1 MTPEAQLEKETNE
14 EAGPAGPSRLL
25 RVVLVIVGL
34 VAWFGSQTLI
44 GQMGFPDEGIGDG
57 LFTLLTPLHSYL
69 VENPRAADAL
79 LITSSAVIDLFAI
92 FVLAASIFGP
102 TIRPFLG
109 LLFLFFLRQ
118 VCQALVAL
126 PAPEGMI
133 WRYPGFP
140 SLLVTYYVAN
150 DFFFSGHTAIGVYG
164 AIEMART
171 GKRWLTVVGVSGAA
185 YAAFSVLV
193 LRAHYT
199 MDVFTAVIAALL
211 AGIVAARFAPKVD
224 QALSR

>member
-1 MTPEAQLEKETNE
+1 
-14 EAGPAGPSRLL
+14 
-25 RVVLVIVGL
+25 
-34 VAWFGSQTLI
+34 
-44 GQMGFPDEGIGDG
+44 MGFPDEGIGDG
-57 LFTLLTPLHSYL
+57 LFTLLAPLHTYL
-69 VENPRAADAL
+69 VGNPRVADAL

-92 FVLAASIFGP
+92 FVLAAAIFGP

-109 LLFLFFLRQ
+109 LLLLFFMRQ

-171 GKRWLTVVGVSGAA
+171 GQRWLAVLGVMGAA

-211 AGIVAARFAPKVD
+211 AGIVADRLAPRVD
-224 QALSR
+224 RALSRRE

>member
-1 MTPEAQLEKETNE
+1 MKPDAEPRAEINEAS
-14 EAGPAGPSRLL
+14 AAGPSRLL

-34 VAWFGSQTLI
+34 MAWFGSQTLI
-44 GQMGFPDEGIGDG
+44 GQMGFPEEGIGDG

-69 VENPRAADAL
+69 AENPRAADAL

-109 LLFLFFLRQ
+109 LLLLFFLRQ

-150 DFFFSGHTAIGVYG
+150 DFFFSGHTAIGVYA
-164 AIEMART
+164 AIEMGRT
-171 GKRWLTVVGVSGAA
+171 GKRWLMVVGVAGAV

-211 AGIVAARFAPKVD
+211 AGVVADRLAPRVD
-224 QALSR
+224 RALSR

>member
-1 MTPEAQLEKETNE
+1 MSPEQETEQQTNE
-14 EAGPAGPSRLL
+14 ASQVTPSRLL
-25 RVVLVIVGL
+25 RVGLVIVGL

-44 GQMGFPDEGIGDG
+44 GQMGFPEEGIGDG

-69 VENPRAADAL
+69 AENPRVADAL
-79 LITSSAVIDLFAI
+79 LITSSAVIDLLAI
-92 FVLAASIFGP
+92 FVLVSAIFGP
-102 TIRPFLG
+102 TVRPFLG

-164 AIEMART
+164 AIELART
-171 GKRWLTVVGVSGAA
+171 SRRWLAVAGVASAA

-211 AGIVAARFAPKVD
+211 ASIVADRLAPRVD
-224 QALSR
+224 RVLSR

>member
-1 MTPEAQLEKETNE
+1 MKPDTEPQAGTNK
-14 EAGPAGPSRLL
+14 AGPAEPSRLL

-34 VAWFGSQTLI
+34 VAWFGTQTLI
-44 GQMGFPDEGIGDG
+44 GQMGFPEGGIGDG
-57 LFTLLTPLHSYL
+57 LFTLLTPLHAYL

-102 TIRPFLG
+102 SIRPFLG
-109 LLFLFFLRQ
+109 LLLLFFLRQ
-118 VCQALVAL
+118 ICQALVAL

-133 WRYPGFP
+133 WRYPGLP

-171 GKRWLTVVGVSGAA
+171 GKRWLTVVGVAGAV

-211 AGIVAARFAPKVD
+211 AGVVAARLAPRVD

>member
-1 MTPEAQLEKETNE
+1 MTSEPLRSETEVEAVPK
-14 EAGPAGPSRLL
+14 PPSRVL

-34 VAWFGSQTLI
+34 GAWFGSQTLI

-57 LFTLLTPLHSYL
+57 LFTLLTPLHTYL
-69 VENPRAADAL
+69 VENPRVADAL

-92 FVLAASIFGP
+92 FVLAAAIFGP

-109 LLFLFFLRQ
+109 LLLLFFMRQ

-171 GKRWLTVVGVSGAA
+171 GNRWLAVVGVVGAA

-211 AGIVAARFAPKVD
+211 AGIAADRLAPRVD
-224 QALSR
+224 RALSR

>member
-1 MTPEAQLEKETNE
+1 MSSDQETE
-14 EAGPAGPSRLL
+14 QQTSEAGQVAPSRLL
-25 RVVLVIVGL
+25 RVALVIVGL

-44 GQMGFPDEGIGDG
+44 GQTGFPEAGIGDG

-69 VENPRAADAL
+69 VENPRVADAL

-92 FVLAASIFGP
+92 FVLASAIFGP
-102 TIRPFLG
+102 TVRPFLG

-171 GKRWLTVVGVSGAA
+171 GKRWLTVVGVAGAV

-211 AGIVAARFAPKVD
+211 AAIVADRLAPRVD
-224 QALSR
+224 RALSR

>member
-1 MTPEAQLEKETNE
+1 MSSDQETE
-14 EAGPAGPSRLL
+14 RQMSEAGQLAPSRLL
-25 RVVLVIVGL
+25 RGGLVIVGL

-44 GQMGFPDEGIGDG
+44 GQMGFPEEGIGDG

-69 VENPRAADAL
+69 VENPRVADAL

-92 FVLAASIFGP
+92 FILASAIFGP
-102 TIRPFLG
+102 TVRPFLG

-164 AIEMART
+164 AIELART
-171 GKRWLTVVGVSGAA
+171 GKRWLTVLGVAGAA

-211 AGIVAARFAPKVD
+211 AGIVADRLAPRVD
-224 QALSR
+224 RALSR

>member
-1 MTPEAQLEKETNE
+1 MKPDTEPQAGTNK
-14 EAGPAGPSRLL
+14 AGPAGPSRLL

-34 VAWFGSQTLI
+34 VAWFGTQTLI
-44 GQMGFPDEGIGDG
+44 GQMGFPEGGIGDR
-57 LFTLLTPLHSYL
+57 LFTLLTPLHAYL

-102 TIRPFLG
+102 SIRPFLG
-109 LLFLFFLRQ
+109 LLLLFFLRQ
-118 VCQALVAL
+118 ICQALVAL

-133 WRYPGFP
+133 WRYPGLP

-171 GKRWLTVVGVSGAA
+171 GKRWLTVVGVAGAV

-211 AGIVAARFAPKVD
+211 AGVVADRLAPRID

>member
-1 MTPEAQLEKETNE
+1 MSSAQETE
-14 EAGPAGPSRLL
+14 QQTSEAGQVAPSRLL
-25 RVVLVIVGL
+25 RVALVIVGL

-44 GQMGFPDEGIGDG
+44 GQMGFPEAGIGDG

-69 VENPRAADAL
+69 VENPRVADAL

-92 FVLAASIFGP
+92 FVLASAIFGP
-102 TIRPFLG
+102 TVRPFLG

-171 GKRWLTVVGVSGAA
+171 GKRWLTVVGVAGAA

-199 MDVFTAVIAALL
+199 MDVFTAVIVALL
-211 AGIVAARFAPKVD
+211 AATVADRLAPRVD
-224 QALSR
+224 RALSR

>member
-1 MTPEAQLEKETNE
+1 MPETEPLEGTDKNS
-14 EAGPAGPSRLL
+14 PATPSRLL
-25 RVVLVIVGL
+25 RVGLVIVGL

-44 GQMGFPDEGIGDG
+44 GQMGFPEEGIGDG

-69 VENPRAADAL
+69 VENPWAADAL

-92 FVLAASIFGP
+92 FVLASAIFGP

-164 AIEMART
+164 AIEMVRT
-171 GKRWLTVVGVSGAA
+171 GKRWLTIVGVLGAI

-199 MDVFTAVIAALL
+199 MDVFTAVIAAML
-211 AGIVAARFAPKVD
+211 AAIVADRLAPRVD
-224 QALSR
+224 RALSR

>member
-1 MTPEAQLEKETNE
+1 MSSDQETE
-14 EAGPAGPSRLL
+14 QQTSEAGQVAPSRLL
-25 RVVLVIVGL
+25 RVGLVIVGL

-44 GQMGFPDEGIGDG
+44 GQMSFPEAGIGDG
-57 LFTLLTPLHSYL
+57 LFALLTPLHSYL
-69 VENPRAADAL
+69 VENPRVADAL

-92 FVLAASIFGP
+92 FVLASAIFGP
-102 TIRPFLG
+102 TVRPFLG

-171 GKRWLTVVGVSGAA
+171 GKRWLTVVGVAGAV

-199 MDVFTAVIAALL
+199 MDVFTAVIAALV
-211 AGIVAARFAPKVD
+211 AAIVADRLAPRVD
-224 QALSR
+224 RALSR